1 MPSHLW
7 QSAASYAAWAHR
19 HQFRK
24 DRTTPY
30 VAHVFRVAM
39 TVRDVF
45 GCDDEATLAAALLH
59 DTIEDTPV
67 DFDDIDK
74 RFGRE
79 VAELVAALT
88 KDMRLVEAERE
99 PAYDEQLKRASWKAK
114 LIKLADTYDNLSDRL
129 AQGKNGSTLRKM
141 RERCQRSIAIA
152 EPDRDNEYIARGIEC
167 VRGLVE
173 ASGSLKV

>member
-1 MPSHLW
+1 MASHLW
-7 QSAASYAAWAHR
+7 QTAASYAAWAHR

-88 KDMRLVEAERE
+88 KDMRMIEAERE
-99 PAYDEQLKRASWKAK
+99 PAYDEQLMRAPWKAK
-114 LIKLADTYDNLSDRL
+114 LVKLADTYDNLSERL
-129 AQGKNGSTLRKM
+129 EQGKNGSTLRKM
-141 RERCQRSIAIA
+141 RERCERSISIA
-152 EPDRDNEYIARGIEC
+152 EPDRGNAYIARAIGC
-167 VRGLVE
+167 VRELLE
-173 ASGSLKV
+173 ACATLKV